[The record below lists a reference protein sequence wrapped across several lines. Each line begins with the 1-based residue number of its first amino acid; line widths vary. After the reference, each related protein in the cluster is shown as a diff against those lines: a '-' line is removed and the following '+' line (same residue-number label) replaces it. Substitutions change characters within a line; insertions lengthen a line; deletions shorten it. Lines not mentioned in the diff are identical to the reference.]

1 MQQFLYILT
10 FYKPFILWSF
20 LINIA
25 ILIVNSTI
33 LSVIITKLLLIIF
46 LWFFITETS
55 AKRKL
60 TIYNSLGISTLKLF
74 SALFLIDFIFTIS
87 FLSIIKEFI

>member
-60 TIYNSLGISTLKLF
+60 TIYNNLGISTLKLF